1 MSIATTTT
9 SVTRVLKVWSRAAL
23 HPLLVV
29 PLALIV
35 SIPAADA
42 FLPPDIHLAHLL
54 VIATAVTAMGAGPR
68 PTALIGGLAILALIA
83 AERSGGPWA
92 PRVCW
97 SNSLRSPCSPP
108 CCSSSPTCGTGAN
121 GN

>member
-1 MSIATTTT
+1 MSVATTTT
-9 SVTRVLKVWSRAAL
+9 SATRVLRVWSRAAL
-23 HPLLVV
+23 HPLFLVV

-68 PTALIGGLAILALIA
+68 PTD
-83 AERSGGPWA
+83 
-92 PRVCW
+92 
-97 SNSLRSPCSPP
+97 
-108 CCSSSPTCGTGAN
+108 
-121 GN
+121 